1 MRVIIPS
8 FRSLRCGR
16 ALCIFHRDGPF
27 WLVAQQKTKEQ
38 EEWEKEGKGR
48 VSGRKKSNGC
58 RANTIATFFG
68 TELRDGVMQIALPFE
83 RQAIRRHNI
92 RQRG

>member
-8 FRSLRCGR
+8 CRSLRCGR

-38 EEWEKEGKGR
+38 EWEKEGYGKDEW
-48 VSGRKKSNGC
+48 K
-58 RANTIATFFG
+58 
-68 TELRDGVMQIALPFE
+68 EE
-83 RQAIRRHNI
+83 E
-92 RQRG
+92 